1 MLCCDRINTW
11 EGIDVNKSGR
21 SKECLLFHYWYFLD
35 TGYRYEPEG
44 CNGRLNISMMFYVLK
59 DIAVLTKNNV
69 DYWCIIWNMSRSDAV
84 NRLNNSKLDIK
95 G

>member
-1 MLCCDRINTW
+1 M
-11 EGIDVNKSGR
+11 
-21 SKECLLFHYWYFLD
+21 LFHYWYFLD

-59 DIAVLTKNNV
+59 DIAVLKKNNV